1 MVHKEVKLRI
11 EYAIKEGRLTD
22 IQEEYLR
29 KILVLYESG
38 SILNETSKKIK
49 DEISKTMDSFVVYQ
63 SVKNNIP
70 ETYLINKKENSTRS
84 ATCTV
89 PSSILLNFNNDITP
103 DYLS

>member
-1 MVHKEVKLRI
+1 MEK
-11 EYAIKEGRLTD
+11 IKVLFD
-22 IQEEYLR
+22 SNKYLR

-70 ETYLINKKENSTRS
+70 ETYLTNKKENKKTEDEKREI
-84 ATCTV
+84 
-89 PSSILLNFNNDITP
+89 ILSEMLIN
-103 DYLS
+103 